1 MSEDIFNNIGERRNA
16 WIDWKVNANRSFKVL
31 NCQLLFV
38 LVNADSK
45 SAINRSSV
53 LLSQRIVQ
61 VSFEV
66 N

>member
-45 SAINRSSV
+45 SAIN
-53 LLSQRIVQ
+53 
-61 VSFEV
+61 
-66 N
+66 